1 MTDKDPFKIRENT
14 SEIVKNLEFIT
25 IDPDKLIELG
35 EKLKKQIKE
44 KKLLTDEQFGEY
56 EHSSQH
62 IFLLDVVNFCFW
74 AEKGKDKWRIEYPQ
88 GKILDGWE
96 ALVACFNRALKEN
109 VPLLEAK
116 FLEEMTLDKIKYI
129 FRNCNNVE
137 IPLLKKRLEFL
148 QEAGRVLNS
157 RFDGEFDNLIKKG
170 NNDAVQIV
178 QLIIDNFSSF
188 NDVGFYKR
196 AQICAYDL
204 SLLPEMDI
212 KNVEQLTIC
221 AEYKLPQIL
230 RALGILKYKKS
241 LAEKVDN
248 YVLIDKDSREEREIR
263 AVTIW
268 VGELLAKRLETMP
281 MTIDNAIW
289 YLTQKTNQVLGLYH
303 RTLTTFY

>member
-1 MTDKDPFKIRENT
+1 MTDKDPFNVRKN
-14 SEIVKNLEFIT
+14 SFQIVKSLKFIT
-25 IDPDKLIELG
+25 INPEKLIELG
-35 EKLKKQIKE
+35 KKLKKQIEE
-44 KKLLTDEQFGEY
+44 KRLLTDEQFGKY
-56 EHSSQH
+56 KHSSQH

-96 ALVACFNRALKEN
+96 ALVACFNRALEEDI
-109 VPLLEAK
+109 PLLEAN
-116 FLEEMTLDKIKYI
+116 FLEEMTLDKVKHI
-129 FRNCNNVE
+129 FRSSNNVE
-137 IPLLKKRLEFL
+137 IPLLEKRLEFL
-148 QEAGRVLNS
+148 QEAGRVLNN
-157 RFDGEFDNLIKKG
+157 RFGGEFDNLIKEG
-170 NNDAVQIV
+170 SNDAVQIV

-204 SLLPEMDI
+204 SLLPKMDI

-230 RALGILKYKKS
+230 RALGVLEYNQS

-263 AVTIW
+263 AAIIW
-268 VGELLAKRLETMP
+268 VGELLAKRLDTMP

-289 YLTQKTNQVLGLYH
+289 YLTQKIKQDLGLYH